1 MNSEA
6 GWGFMIVLWKENVMS
21 ESNTGNLKQQTKKGL
36 YWSFFNQF
44 TNYGMQF
51 CVGIVMA
58 RLLSPSD
65 YGITALPAVFMAVA
79 LILQNAGL
87 ADALV
92 RKKDLTEEDL
102 STSFYYSIAVGVF
115 LYVVLFLTAPL
126 IADFYNTPVLVPL
139 IRFTALSFLW
149 GPLSTP
155 QSVIMKR
162 RLDFKTPTKISI
174 ITRVFS
180 ACVGIGMAFMGYGLW
195 ALVVSGVLASFLGL
209 ILNWYAVRW
218 LPKTGWSKK
227 SFKYLW
233 DYGNKMMASGLLE
246 TLYQNIAPVF
256 IGKFYSPAELGVYN
270 RAHGYA
276 MMPSQNITGVIQ
288 SVTFPVLSKMQ
299 NDNEALAHN
308 YRRMLKATAFIIFP
322 TMMMLSALAHPL
334 VITLVTA
341 KWESCVILLQIICFQ
356 LMWYPVHAINLN
368 LLQVKGRSDLFLRLE
383 IIKKIMGV
391 SILTITLPH
400 GLIIFCCG
408 SLVSSLIALVI
419 NTYYTGKLIN
429 VGYFKQM
436 RDLLPIVLL
445 GLVMFAIIHLSN
457 YLISNM
463 LLQIICGGILG
474 AIVYIGGAILFKFS
488 ELDDVKYMLKLK
500 S

>member
-1 MNSEA
+1 
-6 GWGFMIVLWKENVMS
+6 MS
-21 ESNTGNLKQQTKKGL
+21 GETKGNLKQQTKKGL

-44 TNYGMQF
+44 ANYGMQF

-79 LILQNAGL
+79 YILQNGGL
-87 ADALV
+87 GDALI
-92 RKKDLTEEDL
+92 RKTDLSEKDL
-102 STSFYYSIAVGVF
+102 STAFYYSISVGIV
-115 LYVVLFLTAPL
+115 LYVALFFSATW

-139 IRFTALSFLW
+139 IRVTALGFLW
-149 GPLSTP
+149 GPLGTP
-155 QSVIMKR
+155 QNVILKR
-162 RLDFKTPTKISI
+162 KLDFKTPTKISI
-174 ITRVFS
+174 ITRIVS
-180 ACVGIGMAFMGYGLW
+180 AIVGISMAFMGYGLW
-195 ALVVSGVLASFLGL
+195 SLVISGLLSSFLSL
-209 ILNWYAVRW
+209 LMNWYVVRW
-218 LPKTGWSKK
+218 IPKAGWSKD

-488 ELDDVKYMLKLK
+488 ELDDVKYMLKRK

>member
-1 MNSEA
+1 
-6 GWGFMIVLWKENVMS
+6 MS
-21 ESNTGNLKQQTKKGL
+21 GETKGNLKQQTKKGL

-44 TNYGMQF
+44 ANYGMQF

-79 LILQNAGL
+79 YIIQNGGLSGALI
-87 ADALV
+87 
-92 RKKDLTEEDL
+92 RKTDLSEKDL
-102 STSFYYSIAVGVF
+102 STAFYYSISVGIV
-115 LYVVLFLTAPL
+115 LYVVMFFSATW

-139 IRFTALSFLW
+139 IRVTALGFLW
-149 GPLSTP
+149 GPLGTP
-155 QSVIMKR
+155 QNVILNRK
-162 RLDFKTPTKISI
+162 LDFKTPTKISI
-174 ITRVFS
+174 ISRIVS
-180 ACVGIGMAFMGYGLW
+180 AIVGISMAFIGYGLW
-195 ALVVSGVLASFLGL
+195 ALVISGLLSSFLSL
-209 ILNWYAVRW
+209 LMNWYVVRW
-218 LPKTGWSKK
+218 IPKTGWSKD

-270 RAHGYA
+270 RAQGYA
-276 MMPSQNITGVIQ
+276 MMPSQNFTGVIQ
-288 SVTFPVLSKMQ
+288 NVTFPVLSKMQ
-299 NDNEALAHN
+299 NNNEALAHN

-322 TMMMLSALAHPL
+322 IMMMLSALAHPL

-356 LMWYPVHAINLN
+356 FMWYPVHAINLN

-383 IIKKIMGV
+383 IIKKIVGI

-400 GLIIFCCG
+400 GLIVFCCG
-408 SLVSSLIALVI
+408 SVVSSLIALVI

-445 GLVMFAIIHLSN
+445 GLVMFAMIHLSN
-457 YLISNM
+457 YLIPNM

-474 AIVYIGGAILFKFS
+474 AIVYIGGAILLKFS
-488 ELDDVKYMLKLK
+488 ELDDVKYMLKRK
-500 S
+500 

>member
-1 MNSEA
+1 
-6 GWGFMIVLWKENVMS
+6 MS
-21 ESNTGNLKQQTKKGL
+21 GETKGNLKQQTKKGL

-44 TNYGMQF
+44 ANYGMQF

-79 LILQNAGL
+79 YIIQNGGLSGALI
-87 ADALV
+87 
-92 RKKDLTEEDL
+92 RKTDLSEKDL
-102 STSFYYSIAVGVF
+102 STAFYYSISVGIV
-115 LYVVLFLTAPL
+115 LYVVMFFSATW

-139 IRFTALSFLW
+139 IRVTALGFLW
-149 GPLSTP
+149 GPLGTP
-155 QSVIMKR
+155 QNVILNRK
-162 RLDFKTPTKISI
+162 LDFKTPTKISI
-174 ITRVFS
+174 ISRIVS
-180 ACVGIGMAFMGYGLW
+180 AIVGISMAFIGYGLW
-195 ALVVSGVLASFLGL
+195 ALVISGLLSSFLSL
-209 ILNWYAVRW
+209 LMNWYVVRW
-218 LPKTGWSKK
+218 IPKTGWSKD

-233 DYGNKMMASGLLE
+233 DYGNKMMASSLLD
-246 TLYQNIAPVF
+246 TLYNNIAPVF

-270 RAHGYA
+270 RAQGYA
-276 MMPSQNITGVIQ
+276 MMPSQNVTGVIQ
-288 SVTFPVLSKMQ
+288 GVTFPVLSKMQ

-322 TMMMLSALAHPL
+322 IMMMLSALARPL
-334 VITLVTA
+334 VVTLVTA

-356 LMWYPVHAINLN
+356 FMWYPVHAINLN

-383 IIKKIMGV
+383 IIKKIVGI

-400 GLIIFCCG
+400 GLIVFCCG
-408 SLVSSLIALVI
+408 SVVSSLIALVI

-445 GLVMFAIIHLSN
+445 GLVMFAVIHLSN
-457 YLISNM
+457 YFISNM

-488 ELDDVKYMLKLK
+488 ELDDVKYMLKRK
-500 S
+500 

>member
-1 MNSEA
+1 
-6 GWGFMIVLWKENVMS
+6 MS
-21 ESNTGNLKQQTKKGL
+21 GETKGNLKQQTKKGL

-44 TNYGMQF
+44 ANYGMQF

-79 LILQNAGL
+79 YIIQNGGLSGALI
-87 ADALV
+87 
-92 RKKDLTEEDL
+92 RKTDLSEKDL
-102 STSFYYSIAVGVF
+102 STAFYYSISVGIV
-115 LYVVLFLTAPL
+115 LYVVMFFSATW

-139 IRFTALSFLW
+139 IRVTALGFLW
-149 GPLSTP
+149 GPLGTP
-155 QSVIMKR
+155 QNVILNRK
-162 RLDFKTPTKISI
+162 LDFKTPTKISI
-174 ITRVFS
+174 ISRIVS
-180 ACVGIGMAFMGYGLW
+180 AIVGISMAFIGYGLW
-195 ALVVSGVLASFLGL
+195 ALVISGLLSSFLSL
-209 ILNWYAVRW
+209 LMNWYVVRW
-218 LPKTGWSKK
+218 IPKTGWSKD

-233 DYGNKMMASGLLE
+233 DYGNKMMASSLLD
-246 TLYQNIAPVF
+246 TLYNNIAPVF

-270 RAHGYA
+270 RAQGYA
-276 MMPSQNITGVIQ
+276 MMPSQNVTGVIQ
-288 SVTFPVLSKMQ
+288 GVTFPVLSKMQ
-299 NDNEALAHN
+299 NDDEALAHN

-322 TMMMLSALAHPL
+322 IMMMLSALAHPL
-334 VITLVTA
+334 VIILVTA
-341 KWESCVILLQIICFQ
+341 KWESCVILLQIICFSF
-356 LMWYPVHAINLN
+356 MWYPVHAINLN

-383 IIKKIMGV
+383 IIKKIVGV
-391 SILTITLPH
+391 SILAITLPH
-400 GLIIFCCG
+400 GLIVFCCG
-408 SLVSSLIALVI
+408 SVVSSLIALVI
-419 NTYYTGKLIN
+419 NTYYTGNLIN

-445 GLVMFAIIHLSN
+445 GLVMFAMIHLFN

-488 ELDDVKYMLKLK
+488 ELDDVKYMLKRK

>member
-1 MNSEA
+1 
-6 GWGFMIVLWKENVMS
+6 MS
-21 ESNTGNLKQQTKKGL
+21 GETKGNLKQQTKKGL

-44 TNYGMQF
+44 ANYGMQF

-79 LILQNAGL
+79 YIIQNGGLSGALI
-87 ADALV
+87 
-92 RKKDLTEEDL
+92 RKTDLSEKDL
-102 STSFYYSIAVGVF
+102 STAFYYSISVGIV
-115 LYVVLFLTAPL
+115 LYVVMFFSATW

-139 IRFTALSFLW
+139 IRVTALGFLW
-149 GPLSTP
+149 GPLGTP
-155 QSVIMKR
+155 QNVILNRK
-162 RLDFKTPTKISI
+162 LDFKTPTKISI
-174 ITRVFS
+174 ISRIVS
-180 ACVGIGMAFMGYGLW
+180 AIVGISMAFIGYGLW
-195 ALVVSGVLASFLGL
+195 ALVISGLLSSFLSL
-209 ILNWYAVRW
+209 LMNWYVVRW
-218 LPKTGWSKK
+218 IPKTGWSKD

-270 RAHGYA
+270 RAQGYA
-276 MMPSQNITGVIQ
+276 MMPSQNVTGVIQ
-288 SVTFPVLSKMQ
+288 NVTFPVLSKMQ

-322 TMMMLSALAHPL
+322 IMMMLSALAHPL
-334 VITLVTA
+334 VIILVTA
-341 KWESCVILLQIICFQ
+341 KWESCVILLQIICFSF
-356 LMWYPVHAINLN
+356 MWYPVHAINLN

-383 IIKKIMGV
+383 IIKKIVGV
-391 SILTITLPH
+391 SILAITLPH
-400 GLIIFCCG
+400 GLIVFCCG
-408 SLVSSLIALVI
+408 SVVSSLIALVI
-419 NTYYTGKLIN
+419 NTYYTGNLIN

-445 GLVMFAIIHLSN
+445 GLVMFAMIHLSN

-488 ELDDVKYMLKLK
+488 ELDDVKYMLKRK

>member
-1 MNSEA
+1 MSGES
-6 GWGFMIVLWKENVMS
+6 KE
-21 ESNTGNLKQQTKKGL
+21 NLKQQTKKGL

-44 TNYGMQF
+44 AIYGMNF

-65 YGITALPAVFMAVA
+65 FGITALPAVFMSVV
-79 LILQNAGL
+79 LILQYGGL
-87 ADALV
+87 SDALV
-92 RKKDLTEEDL
+92 RKPDLSDKDL
-102 STSFYYSIAVGVF
+102 STAFYYSVCVGIV
-115 LYVVLFLTAPL
+115 LYLALFFSAPW
-126 IADFYNTPVLVPL
+126 IADFYNTPVLIPL
-139 IRFTALSFLW
+139 VRITALGFLW

-155 QSVIMKR
+155 QNVILKR
-162 RLDFKTPTKISI
+162 KLDFKTPTKISI
-174 ITRVFS
+174 IIRIVS
-180 ACVGIGMAFMGYGLW
+180 ACVGISMAYMGYGLW
-195 ALVVSGVLASFLGL
+195 ALVISGLISSFLTTF
-209 ILNWYAVRW
+209 LNWYVVRW
-218 LPKTGWSKK
+218 FPKTGWSKD

-233 DYGNKMMASGLLE
+233 NYGNKIIVSSLLD
-246 TLYQNIAPVF
+246 TLYKNIAPIF
-256 IGKFYSPAELGVYN
+256 IGKFYSTTELGVYN
-270 RAHGYA
+270 RALGYA
-276 MMPSQNITGVIQ
+276 AMPSQNVTGVIQ
-288 SVTFPVLSKMQ
+288 GVTFPVLSKMQ
-299 NDNEALAHN
+299 NDDEALARN

-322 TMMMLSALAHPL
+322 IMMMLSALARPL

-356 LMWYPVHAINLN
+356 FMWYPVHAINLN

-383 IIKKIMGV
+383 IIKKIVGV
-391 SILTITLPH
+391 SILAITLPH
-400 GLIIFCCG
+400 GLIVFCCG
-408 SLVSSLIALVI
+408 SVVSSLIALVI

-488 ELDDVKYMLKLK
+488 ELDDVKYMLKRK
-500 S
+500 

>member
-1 MNSEA
+1 MSGET
-6 GWGFMIVLWKENVMS
+6 KE
-21 ESNTGNLKQQTKKGL
+21 NLKQQTKKGL

-44 TNYGMQF
+44 ANYGMQS

-79 LILQNAGL
+79 YIIQNGGLSGALI
-87 ADALV
+87 
-92 RKKDLTEEDL
+92 RKTDLSEKDL
-102 STSFYYSIAVGVF
+102 STAFYYSISVGIV
-115 LYVVLFLTAPL
+115 LYVVMFFSARW

-139 IRFTALSFLW
+139 IRVTALGFLW
-149 GPLSTP
+149 GPLGTP
-155 QSVIMKR
+155 QNVILNRK
-162 RLDFKTPTKISI
+162 LDFKTPTKISI
-174 ITRVFS
+174 ISRIVS
-180 ACVGIGMAFMGYGLW
+180 AIVGISMAFIGYGLW
-195 ALVVSGVLASFLGL
+195 ALVISGLLSSFLSL
-209 ILNWYAVRW
+209 IMNWYVVRW
-218 LPKTGWSKK
+218 IPKAGWSKD

-233 DYGNKMMASGLLE
+233 DYGNKMMASSLLD
-246 TLYQNIAPVF
+246 TLYNNIAPVF

-270 RAHGYA
+270 RAQGYA
-276 MMPSQNITGVIQ
+276 MMPSQNVTGVIQ
-288 SVTFPVLSKMQ
+288 GVTFPVLSKMQ
-299 NDNEALAHN
+299 NDDEALAHN

-322 TMMMLSALAHPL
+322 IMMMLSALAHPL

-341 KWESCVILLQIICFQ
+341 KWESCIILLQIICFS

-383 IIKKIMGV
+383 IIKKIVGV
-391 SILTITLPH
+391 SILAITLPH
-400 GLIIFCCG
+400 GLIVFCCG
-408 SLVSSLIALVI
+408 SVVSSLIALVI

-445 GLVMFAIIHLSN
+445 GLVMFAMIHLSN
-457 YLISNM
+457 YMIPNM

-474 AIVYIGGAILFKFS
+474 AIVYIGGAVLFKFS
-488 ELDDVKYMLKLK
+488 ELDDVKYMLKRK
-500 S
+500 